1 MYIYSH
7 SDCVSKEFFYLHEF
21 IIEILILGFV
31 IFLLFSLKHII
42 NCIINYKEKENMIWL
57 IGCTKKEYLESVC
70 TSRNYL
76 FGTSLLTV
84 FEVALSSIDFDL
96 CLTFLPII
104 GVVFI

>member
-1 MYIYSH
+1 
-7 SDCVSKEFFYLHEF
+7 
-21 IIEILILGFV
+21 
-31 IFLLFSLKHII
+31 
-42 NCIINYKEKENMIWL
+42 MIWL

-70 TSRNYL
+70 TIPAEIIL

-84 FEVALSSIDFDL
+84 FEVALSSMDFDL